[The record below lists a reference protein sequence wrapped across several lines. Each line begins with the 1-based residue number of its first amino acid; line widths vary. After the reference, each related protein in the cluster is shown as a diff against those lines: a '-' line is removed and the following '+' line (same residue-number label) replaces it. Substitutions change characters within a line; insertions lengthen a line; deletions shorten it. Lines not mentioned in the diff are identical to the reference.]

1 MNKKLVLVNGEIVE
15 SDNAIVSIHDRGHQ
29 MGDGVFEI
37 VPVYNGRCFA
47 LLPHMDNLFESVI
60 KVKIPAVYTIE
71 ELIEFHERLIA
82 ESGIENGEIYT
93 QITRGE
99 SDYRLSFP
107 EMSVPQL
114 TMMIVEKDLETLEEK
129 AANGV
134 NIITN
139 EDLRWKFCDV
149 NTLNRLPEV
158 LARQKAR
165 ESNAFDTL
173 FIREDGKITETTESS
188 FMIIKDEM
196 IWTHP
201 ENNLIHKNMT
211 RRLIKERLAPDMGMQ
226 VIEKAFDM
234 EFVLKSEEAFLCGPR
249 VEIIPVTKIDRKFIG
264 SGVGSVVPQLQE
276 ALKAFVSRECPKQER

>member
-1 MNKKLVLVNGEIVE
+1 MYKNLVLVDGEIMPAE
-15 SDNAIVSIHDRGHQ
+15 EAAVSVHDRGHQ
-29 MGDGVFEI
+29 FGDGVFEI

-60 KVKIPAVYTIE
+60 KVKIPAVYSIE
-71 ELIEFHERLIA
+71 ELIEFHEALIA

-93 QITRGE
+93 QITRGTA
-99 SDYRLSFP
+99 DYGLAFP

-114 TMMIVEKDLETLEEK
+114 TMTIVETDREVLSAKRES
-129 AANGV
+129 GV
-134 NIITN
+134 NIITT
-139 EDLRWKFCDV
+139 EDNRWQLCNV

-173 FIREDGKITETTESS
+173 FIRENGKITESTESS
-188 FMIIKDEM
+188 FMVIKDEM

-201 ENNLIHKNMT
+201 DNNLVHKNIT
-211 RRLIKERLAPDMGMQ
+211 RRLIKERLAPDIDMQ

-234 EFVLKSEEAFLCGPR
+234 EFVLKAEEAFLCGPR
-249 VEIIPVTKIDRKFIG
+249 CEIMPVTKIDRKFIG
-264 SGVGSVVPQLQE
+264 SGVGKVVPQLQ
-276 ALKAFVSRECPKQER
+276 AAFKAFVERECPAK

>member
-1 MNKKLVLVNGEIVE
+1 MYKNLVLVDGEIMPAE
-15 SDNAIVSIHDRGHQ
+15 EAAVSVHDRGHQ
-29 MGDGVFEI
+29 FGDGVFEI

-71 ELIEFHERLIA
+71 ELIEFHEALIA

-93 QITRGE
+93 RE
-99 SDYRLSFP
+99 S
-107 EMSVPQL
+107 
-114 TMMIVEKDLETLEEK
+114 
-129 AANGV
+129 GV
-134 NIITN
+134 NIITT
-139 EDLRWKFCDV
+139 EDNRWQFCNV

-173 FIREDGKITETTESS
+173 FIRENGKITESTESS
-188 FMIIKDEM
+188 FMVIKDEM

-201 ENNLIHKNMT
+201 DNNLVHKNIT
-211 RRLIKERLAPDMGMQ
+211 RRLIKERLAPDIDMQ

-234 EFVLKSEEAFLCGPR
+234 EFVLKAEEAFLCGPR
-249 VEIIPVTKIDRKFIG
+249 CEIMPVTKIDRKFIG
-264 SGVGSVVPQLQE
+264 SGVGKVVPQLQ
-276 ALKAFVSRECPKQER
+276 AAFKAFVERECPAK

>member
-1 MNKKLVLVNGEIVE
+1 M
-15 SDNAIVSIHDRGHQ
+15 
-29 MGDGVFEI
+29 
-37 VPVYNGRCFA
+37 PVYNGRCFA

-71 ELIEFHERLIA
+71 ELIEFHEALIA

-93 QITRGE
+93 QITRGTA
-99 SDYRLSFP
+99 DYGLAFP

-114 TMMIVEKDLETLEEK
+114 TMTIVETDREVLSAKRES
-129 AANGV
+129 GV
-134 NIITN
+134 NIITT
-139 EDLRWKFCDV
+139 EDNRWQLCNV

-173 FIREDGKITETTESS
+173 FIRENGKITESTESS
-188 FMIIKDEM
+188 FMVIKDEM

-201 ENNLIHKNMT
+201 DNNLVHKNIT
-211 RRLIKERLAPDMGMQ
+211 RRLIKERLAPDIDMQ

-234 EFVLKSEEAFLCGPR
+234 EFVLKAEEAFLCGPR
-249 VEIIPVTKIDRKFIG
+249 CEIMPVTKIDRKFIG
-264 SGVGSVVPQLQE
+264 SGVGKVVPQLQ
-276 ALKAFVSRECPKQER
+276 AAFKAFVERECPAK